1 MSAVKTVKI
10 ILALSLA
17 LVLSFTLVGCDK
29 GLPQD
34 EIDRII
40 ESVTNARYDT
50 VTLDMDMAMTMEIIG
65 GSEEGE
71 VAMTGDGTGVMD
83 MVNREM
89 QMTMNMSVDI
99 PELGE
104 QTMVS
109 KVYLVGNWMYTGVEI
124 PDFGE
129 QWFKQEALPGMW
141 EQQSQLEQQ
150 LAFLKTAVE
159 INSLPDQAV
168 DGTDCYVF
176 EVVPSVE
183 ALGELL
189 AQQASSTGMDF
200 SQFDLA
206 NLFEEMKVTEWIA
219 KDGYQVLKSE
229 VYMRMQVLPEDVGAT
244 AADFDKMVMDM
255 NMTMRLYDYNQSVSI
270 DLPAA
275 ALDAPEMP
283 Y

>member
-1 MSAVKTVKI
+1 MSAVRI

-17 LVLSFTLVGCDK
+17 VVLSFTLVGCDK

-40 ESVTNARYDT
+40 ESAANAQYDT
-50 VTLDMDMAMTMEIIG
+50 VKLDMDMAMTIEIIG
-65 GSEEGE
+65 GPQEGE
-71 VAMTGDGTGVMD
+71 VTMTGGGGGVMD

-89 QMTMNMSVDI
+89 QMTMNMSMDI
-99 PELGE
+99 PEMGV
-104 QTMVS
+104 QTIVS
-109 KVYLVGNWMYTGVEI
+109 KVYLVGEWMYTGVEVPEI
-124 PDFGE
+124 GE

-150 LAFLKTAVE
+150 LAFLKTAVTVK
-159 INSLPDQAV
+159 SLPEQAV

-189 AQQASSTGMDF
+189 AQQASNTGIDF

-206 NLFEEMKVTEWIA
+206 DLFEEMKVTEWIA
-219 KDGYQVLKSE
+219 KDSYQALKTE
-229 VYMRMQVLPEDVGAT
+229 VYMRMQMQPEDVGAT
-244 AADFDKMVMDM
+244 GADFDEMIMDI
-255 NMTMRLYDYNQSVSI
+255 NMTMKSYDYDQPVSI
-270 DLPAA
+270 DLPAE
-275 ALDAPEMP
+275 ALDAPEMS

>member
-1 MSAVKTVKI
+1 MSVVKI

-17 LVLSFTLVGCDK
+17 LVISLTLVGCDQ

-40 ESVTNARYDT
+40 ENVANVQYDT
-50 VTLDMDMAMTMEIIG
+50 VSMDMDMTMTVEIFGGAESGEMAMF
-65 GSEEGE
+65 
-71 VAMTGDGTGVMD
+71 GDGTGVMD

-89 QMTMNMSVDI
+89 QMTMNMTIDI

-109 KVYLVGNWMYTGVEI
+109 KVYLVGEWMYTGVEVT
-124 PDFGE
+124 DLGE
-129 QWFKQEALPGMW
+129 QWFKVEVTPGMW
-141 EQQSQLEQQ
+141 EQQNQLDQQ
-150 LAFLKTAVE
+150 IEFLKSAVKVK
-159 INSLPDQAV
+159 SLADQTV

-183 ALGELL
+183 ALGEMLS
-189 AQQASSTGMDF
+189 QQSSAMGGLDF
-200 SQFDLA
+200 SQLDLA
-206 NLFEEMKVTEWIA
+206 GLFEEMKVKEWIA
-219 KDGYQVLKSE
+219 KDSYHVFNAE
-229 VYMRMQVLPEDVGAT
+229 VYMRMRMLPEDVGAT

-255 NMTMRLYDYNQSVSI
+255 NITMHLYDYNQPVSI
-270 DLPAA
+270 DLPAE
-275 ALDAPEMP
+275 ALDAQEIS

>member
-1 MSAVKTVKI
+1 MKAAKI

-17 LVLSFTLVGCDK
+17 LVMSLTLVGCDK

-40 ESVTNARYDT
+40 ENVASAQYDT
-50 VTLDMDMAMTMEIIG
+50 VTIDMDMTMTAEIVGGPEEMEMTMVG
-65 GSEEGE
+65 
-71 VAMTGDGTGVMD
+71 AGTGVMD
-83 MVNREM
+83 MANREM
-89 QMTMNMSVDI
+89 QMTMNMSMDI
-99 PELGE
+99 PEMGT

-109 KVYLVGNWMYTGVEI
+109 KTYLIDDWMYTGVGA

-129 QWFKQEALPGMW
+129 QWFKMGTTPGMW

-150 LAFLKTAVE
+150 LAFLKSAVTVK
-159 INSLPDQAV
+159 SLPDQAV

-176 EVVPSVE
+176 EVVPSME

-189 AQQASSTGMDF
+189 SQQASSTGVDF
-200 SQFDLA
+200 GQMDLA

-219 KDGYQVLKSE
+219 KDSYQVLKTE
-229 VYMRMQVLPEDVGAT
+229 VYMRMQMQPEDVGAT
-244 AADFDKMVMDM
+244 EADFDKMLMDM
-255 NMTMRLYDYNQSVSI
+255 NMTMRSYDYNQPVSI
-270 DLPAA
+270 ILPPE
-275 ALDAPEMP
+275 ALDAQEMP